1 MRKGWKRRE
10 CVLSRRE
17 KKKKKKKKKEKE
29 KKEKE
34 KKKRLTPGGNDD
46 GFRRINQVLTR
57 GHIQHPTPLAGT
69 FFFSPFFSALCCT
82 IKRQSSSYSDLPKRS
97 TAMAQRFF
105 LQFFLPF
112 LLFRNDSPAA
122 GRQQPLIRRLVFPI
136 CHSIAYATRT
146 PKTRPSPPPPSSAAT
161 RQSPIP
167 FADGRNAQSSQ
178 TPSSDLLR
186 VRWWWI
192 GFQLMALCF
201 SFSFIPWL
209 RADGQMTDAIGCWW
223 EKKKKT
229 EGESAYPPCA
239 MTRVDASSFI
249 DGLLI
254 FFLLAVSGDLLLE
267 ASAQS
272 PSTAASVIRLQ
283 HRRHSPMTTET
294 AATATNNNNNNNQNE
309 GAAKRG
315 GRRVERRHRQS
326 QQQDKDDLTLWID
339 QQQVKMFSGKRHKS
353 ILPCSYFL
361 LDERTTRQLI
371 GRRDRTA
378 AVVFF
383 FFSHLSLI
391 GSVQSVV

>member
-186 VRWWWI
+186 VR
-192 GFQLMALCF
+192 
-201 SFSFIPWL
+201 
-209 RADGQMTDAIGCWW
+209 
-223 EKKKKT
+223 
-229 EGESAYPPCA
+229 
-239 MTRVDASSFI
+239 
-249 DGLLI
+249 
-254 FFLLAVSGDLLLE
+254 
-267 ASAQS
+267 
-272 PSTAASVIRLQ
+272 
-283 HRRHSPMTTET
+283 
-294 AATATNNNNNNNQNE
+294 
-309 GAAKRG
+309 
-315 GRRVERRHRQS
+315 
-326 QQQDKDDLTLWID
+326 
-339 QQQVKMFSGKRHKS
+339 
-353 ILPCSYFL
+353 
-361 LDERTTRQLI
+361 
-371 GRRDRTA
+371 
-378 AVVFF
+378 
-383 FFSHLSLI
+383 
-391 GSVQSVV
+391 